1 MLSQPVFLL
10 SNDYQL
16 AYREPGGSSTHCSGR
31 RPDLSESEE
40 TIDASARGL
49 EMGY

>member
-1 MLSQPVFLL
+1 MLSQVIFLL
-10 SNDYQL
+10 SNDHQL

-31 RPDLSESEE
+31 RADLSESEE
-40 TIDASARGL
+40 AIDAGTCGH